1 MVSAKHIKLS
11 LKVSQAN
18 RGNIFHSATVVR
30 PKTLVQGNTT
40 KALCTVAQSL

>member
-30 PKTLVQGNTT
+30 PKTLVQGNTLYSRSI
-40 KALCTVAQSL
+40 ALN